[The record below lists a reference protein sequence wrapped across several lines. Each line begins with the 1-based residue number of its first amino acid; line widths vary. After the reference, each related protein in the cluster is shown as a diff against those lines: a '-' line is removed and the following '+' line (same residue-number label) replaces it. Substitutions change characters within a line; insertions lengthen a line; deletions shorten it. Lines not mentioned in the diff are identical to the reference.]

1 MGEKIKDFFGL
12 AGVLLALGYTILMY
26 VTFLYAFFSSDKSVT
41 VYINRTNEALEE
53 FFILHILLVIVIW
66 GVYWYFH
73 ESMGEPE
80 EQ

>member
-41 VYINRTNEALEE
+41 VYINRTNEALAE
-53 FFILHILLVIVIW
+53 FFILPILLVIVIW